1 MRNICKVGLLASVA
15 LVLLGVCIS
24 ARAQEQRPM
33 TPPPEH
39 DVKRLGNTPEAVEPP
54 SLPPDEI
61 IRKFVAKEDQFAS
74 VRPTFAA
81 KKTVRINEYDHSGNI
96 VGEFLQVSEVT
107 RMPDGRVV
115 NKMLEHP
122 QSTLHAFALQ
132 PEDVKELDRIPQF
145 PMNSSQVAKYDL
157 KYIGTEKI
165 DEIDT
170 YIFKVTP
177 KSVDRAHSYLDGIV
191 WVDTQ
196 YLEVV
201 KTYGKWV
208 NELGD
213 VKFAQ
218 MPFSTFETYRENV
231 DGKYWFPNYTR
242 ADETIHV
249 KEGDFSVRLVVKWT
263 DFKPLPDKVSDTA
276 AAPAGAQTSS
286 PTSSS
291 PATAQPQSPTP
302 PASQP
307 QPTPKPQTR

>member
-1 MRNICKVGLLASVA
+1 
-15 LVLLGVCIS
+15 
-24 ARAQEQRPM
+24 
-33 TPPPEH
+33 
-39 DVKRLGNTPEAVEPP
+39 
-54 SLPPDEI
+54 
-61 IRKFVAKEDQFAS
+61 VAKEDQFAS
-74 VRPTFAA
+74 VRPTFSA
-81 KKTVRINEYDHSGNI
+81 KKTIRIDEYDHAGTI
-96 VGEFLQVSEVT
+96 VGQFLQVSEVT

-115 NKMLEHP
+115 NKVLEHP
-122 QSTLHAFALQ
+122 QSTLHVFALQ

-145 PMNSSQVAKYDL
+145 PINSSQVSKYDL

-218 MPFSTFETYRENV
+218 MPFNTFETYRENV
-231 DGKYWFPNYTR
+231 DGKYWFPNYER

-249 KEGDFSVRLVVKWT
+249 KEGDFSVRLVIKWT
-263 DFKPLPDKVSDTA
+263 DFKPLAASVSDTA
-276 AAPAGAQTSS
+276 PAPVSS
-286 PTSSS
+286 RPSS
-291 PATAQPQSPTP
+291 PAGTSTAQPQQP
-302 PASQP
+302 PPPP
-307 QPTPKPQTR
+307 QDR

>member
-1 MRNICKVGLLASVA
+1 MRSMCKVGLLAGVG
-15 LVLLGVCIS
+15 LVMLGAGAP
-24 ARAQEQRPM
+24 ARAQGEQRPM

-54 SLPPDEI
+54 SLPPDQI
-61 IRKFVAKEDQFAS
+61 IRKFVAKEDEFAS

-81 KKTVRINEYDHSGNI
+81 KRTIKISEYDHAGTI
-96 VGEFLQVSEVT
+96 IGEFLQVSEAT

-115 NKMLEHP
+115 NKVLEHP

-132 PEDVKELDRIPQF
+132 PDDVRELDRIPQF
-145 PMNSSQVAKYDL
+145 PINSSQVAKYDL

-177 KSVDRAHSYLDGIV
+177 KMVDRAHSYLDGIV

-218 MPFSTFETYRENV
+218 MPFTTFETYRENV
-231 DGKYWFPNYTR
+231 GGKYWFPNYER
-242 ADETIHV
+242 ADETVHV
-249 KEGDFSVRLVVKWT
+249 KEGDFSVRLVIKWT
-263 DFKPLPDKVSDTA
+263 DFKPLAAAVSDTTPA
-276 AAPAGAQTSS
+276 AGGAGSQSAAPAGSTTTQ
-286 PTSSS
+286 P
-291 PATAQPQSPTP
+291 PAPQPQ
-302 PASQP
+302 
-307 QPTPKPQTR
+307 R

>member
-1 MRNICKVGLLASVA
+1 MRTALKIGLVAGGAVFALFVG
-15 LVLLGVCIS
+15 GV

-33 TPPPEH
+33 SPPPEH

-81 KKTVRINEYDHSGNI
+81 KKTIRINEYDRAGTI
-96 VGEFLQVSEVT
+96 IGEFLQVSEAT

-115 NKMLEHP
+115 NKILEHP
-122 QSTLHAFALQ
+122 QSTLKTFALE
-132 PEDVKELDRIPQF
+132 PADVKELERIPQF
-145 PMNSSQVAKYDL
+145 PINSSQLAKYDL

-213 VKFAQ
+213 VKLAQ
-218 MPFSTFETYRENV
+218 MPFNTFETYRENV
-231 DGKYWFPNYTR
+231 DGKYWFPNYER
-242 ADETIHV
+242 ADSTIHV

-263 DFKPLPDKVSDTA
+263 DFKPLPAAVSETTP
-276 AAPAGAQTSS
+276 APAGAQTSS
-286 PTSSS
+286 PTAPS
-291 PATAQPQSPTP
+291 TAQPQQQAP

-307 QPTPKPQTR
+307 TPAPQGR

>member
-1 MRNICKVGLLASVA
+1 MCKVGLLAGVV
-15 LVLLGVCIS
+15 LVMLGAGAP
-24 ARAQEQRPM
+24 ARAQGEQRPM

-54 SLPPDEI
+54 SLPPDQI
-61 IRKFVAKEDQFAS
+61 IRKFVAKEDEFAS

-81 KKTVRINEYDHSGNI
+81 KRTIKISEYDHAGTI
-96 VGEFLQVSEVT
+96 IGEFLQVSEAT

-115 NKMLEHP
+115 NKLLEHP
-122 QSTLHAFALQ
+122 QSTLHSFALQ
-132 PEDVKELDRIPQF
+132 PEDVKELERIPQF
-145 PMNSSQVAKYDL
+145 PINSSQLAKYDL
-157 KYIGTEKI
+157 KYIGTEKV

-177 KSVDRAHSYLDGIV
+177 KTVDRKSSYLDGII

-218 MPFSTFETYRENV
+218 MPFTTFETYRENV
-231 DGKYWFPNYTR
+231 GGKYWFPNYER
-242 ADETIHV
+242 ADETVHV

-263 DFKPLPDKVSDTA
+263 DFKPLAATVSET
-276 AAPAGAQTSS
+276 APAGGTPSPSSAQSTAS
-286 PTSSS
+286 PTQ
-291 PATAQPQSPTP
+291 PAPQAAPQSQPTPTP
-302 PASQP
+302 P
-307 QPTPKPQTR
+307 KPQR